1 MIKKRKVI
9 NKKKILIVGG
19 SGFIG
24 INLINKLNK
33 KKNKLFTTHFK
44 QKKIKKIRDVTYFKG
59 DLRKYNFC
67 KKITKKIDTLY
78 MCAAVSS
85 GARIIEENPMT
96 HVDDNIIMNMNVLKA
111 ASKNGVKKFIF
122 ISSNTVYPV
131 SNKSMAEKDMN
142 YDLFHKYFNV
152 GWMKIFS
159 EKLCEMYKSK
169 MIIII
174 IRPSNLYGPYDKF
187 DKLKSKVIPSLIRKF
202 EKDKIIEI
210 WGDGKDYKDF
220 LYIEDFISGLISVTK
235 KINKFDVVNISS
247 GKSISL
253 KKIINFLIRFYKKNE
268 NDINYNQLMPS
279 MIPFRKIDNKKF
291 LSLSGLK
298 FKNTI
303 YTGLIK
309 TINWYRKTY

>member
-1 MIKKRKVI
+1 M
-9 NKKKILIVGG
+9 
-19 SGFIG
+19 
-24 INLINKLNK
+24 NLSDYVLKFL
-33 KKNKLFTTHFK
+33 K
-44 QKKIKKIRDVTYFKG
+44 QKKVKKIRDVTYFKG

-131 SNKSMAEKDMN
+131 SDKSMAEKDMN

-303 YTGLIK
+303 YTGLIQ
-309 TINWYRKTY
+309 TINWYRKNY

>member
-1 MIKKRKVI
+1 MIKKRKII
-9 NKKKILIVGG
+9 NKKKLLVVGG

-33 KKNKLFTTHFK
+33 KKNKLLTTYFK
-44 QKKIKKIRDVTYFKG
+44 KKIKKIRYVTYLKG

-67 KKITKKIDTLY
+67 EKITKKIDTLY

-85 GARIIEENPMT
+85 GAKIIEENPMT
-96 HVDDNIIMNMNVLKA
+96 HVDDNIIMNMNILKA

-131 SNKSMAEKDMN
+131 SNKSMTEKDMN

-174 IRPSNLYGPYDKF
+174 VRPSNLYGPNDKF
-187 DKLKSKVIPSLIRKF
+187 DKLRSKVIPSLIRKF

-220 LYIEDFISGLISVTK
+220 LYIEDFINGLISIT

-247 GKSISL
+247 GKSVSL
-253 KKIINFLIRFYKKNE
+253 KKIINFLIKFYKKSE
-268 NDINYNQLMPS
+268 NNINYNKLMPS

-291 LSLSGLK
+291 LRVSNLK

-309 TINWYRKTY
+309 TIKWYRKNY

>member
-1 MIKKRKVI
+1 MIKKRKII
-9 NKKKILIVGG
+9 NKKKILVVGG

-33 KKNKLFTTHFK
+33 KKNKLLTTYFK
-44 QKKIKKIRDVTYFKG
+44 KKIKKIRYVTYLRG

-67 KKITKKIDTLY
+67 DKITKKIDTLY

-96 HVDDNIIMNMNVLKA
+96 HVDDNIIMNMNILKA

-122 ISSNTVYPV
+122 ISSNVVYPV
-131 SNKSMAEKDMN
+131 SKKNMTENDIN

-187 DKLKSKVIPSLIRKF
+187 DKFKSKVIPSLIRKF

-303 YTGLIK
+303 YTGLIQ
-309 TINWYRKTY
+309 TINWYRKNY

>member
-131 SNKSMAEKDMN
+131 SDKSMAEKDMN

>member
-1 MIKKRKVI
+1 MIKKRKII
-9 NKKKILIVGG
+9 NKKNILVAGG

-24 INLINKLNK
+24 INLIDKLDK
-33 KKNKLFTTHFK
+33 KKNKVFATYFK
-44 QKKIKKIRDVTYFKG
+44 KKIKKIRYVTYLKG

-67 KKITKKIDTLY
+67 EKITKKIDTLY

-85 GARIIEENPMT
+85 GAKIIEENPMT
-96 HVDDNIIMNMNVLKA
+96 HVDDNIIMNMNILKA

-131 SNKSMAEKDMN
+131 SNKSMTEKDMN

-174 IRPSNLYGPYDKF
+174 VRPSNLYGPNDKF
-187 DKLKSKVIPSLIRKF
+187 DKLRSKVIPSLIRKF

-220 LYIEDFISGLISVTK
+220 LYIEDFINGLISIT

-247 GKSISL
+247 GKSVSL
-253 KKIINFLIRFYKKNE
+253 KKIINFLIKFYKKNE
-268 NDINYNQLMPS
+268 NNINYNKLMPS

-291 LSLSGLK
+291 LRVSNLK

-309 TINWYRKTY
+309 TIKWYRKNY

>member
-1 MIKKRKVI
+1 MIKKRKII
-9 NKKKILIVGG
+9 NKKNILVAGG

-24 INLINKLNK
+24 INLIDKLD
-33 KKNKLFTTHFK
+33 KKNKVFATYF
-44 QKKIKKIRDVTYFKG
+44 KKIKKIRHVTYLKG

-67 KKITKKIDTLY
+67 EKITKKIDTLY

-85 GARIIEENPMT
+85 GAKIIEENPMT
-96 HVDDNIIMNMNVLKA
+96 HVDDNIIMNMNILKA

-131 SNKSMAEKDMN
+131 SNKSMTEKDMN

-174 IRPSNLYGPYDKF
+174 VRPSNLYGPNDKF
-187 DKLKSKVIPSLIRKF
+187 DKLRSKVIPSLIRKF

-220 LYIEDFISGLISVTK
+220 LYIEDFINGLISIT

-247 GKSISL
+247 GKSVSL
-253 KKIINFLIRFYKKNE
+253 KKIINFLIKFYKKSE
-268 NDINYNQLMPS
+268 NNINYNKLMPS

-291 LSLSGLK
+291 LRVSNLK

-309 TINWYRKTY
+309 TIKWYRKNY

>member
-1 MIKKRKVI
+1 MIKKRKII
-9 NKKKILIVGG
+9 NKKKILVVGG

-33 KKNKLFTTHFK
+33 KKNKLLTTYFK
-44 QKKIKKIRDVTYFKG
+44 KKIKKIRYVTYLRG

-67 KKITKKIDTLY
+67 DKITKKIDTLY

-85 GARIIEENPMT
+85 GAKIIEENPMT
-96 HVDDNIIMNMNVLKA
+96 HVDDNIIMNMNILKA

-122 ISSNTVYPV
+122 ISSNVVYPV
-131 SNKSMAEKDMN
+131 SKKNMTENDIN

-174 IRPSNLYGPYDKF
+174 VRPSNLYGPNDKF
-187 DKLKSKVIPSLIRKF
+187 DKLRSKVIPSLIRKF

-220 LYIEDFISGLISVTK
+220 LYIEDFINGLISIT

-247 GKSISL
+247 GKSVSL
-253 KKIINFLIRFYKKNE
+253 KKIINFLIKFYKKSE
-268 NDINYNQLMPS
+268 NNINYNKLMPS
-279 MIPFRKIDNKKF
+279 MITFKKIDNKKF
-291 LSLSGLK
+291 LRVSNLK

-309 TINWYRKTY
+309 TIKWYRKNY